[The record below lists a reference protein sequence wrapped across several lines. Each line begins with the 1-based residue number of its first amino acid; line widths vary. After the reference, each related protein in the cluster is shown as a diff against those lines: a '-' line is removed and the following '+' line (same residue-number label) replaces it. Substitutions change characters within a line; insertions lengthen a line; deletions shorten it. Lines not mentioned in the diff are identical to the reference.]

1 MTSACKYQ
9 SEMVERLLSSDR
21 PMNPSPAD
29 VAHCK
34 TCPSCQAAFNEIRE
48 LETDLNSWA
57 SISLANA
64 PAPKVAIPDSAVSAP
79 ASGISMVPVA
89 SSIIALGLLGVLT
102 YYGFVGGLPKTS
114 DPTLSETTATNE
126 QHIQENMQ
134 QLPGSFTVEV
144 SRASDSQAIDVQP
157 DNRPVIDPAR
167 QNSNSVGSL
176 IDAFKGK

>member
-34 TCPSCQAAFNEIRE
+34 ICSSCEAAFNEIKE

-64 PAPKVAIPDSAVSAP
+64 PAPKVAIPDSAVSSP
-79 ASGISMVPVA
+79 ASGISMIPVA

-102 YYGFVGGLPKTS
+102 YYGFVGGLPKTNDS
-114 DPTLSETTATNE
+114 TSSEMTATNE
-126 QHIQENMQ
+126 QLIQENLQ
-134 QLPGSFTVEV
+134 QLPASLTVEIT
-144 SRASDSQAIDVQP
+144 RASDSQTI
-157 DNRPVIDPAR
+157 DNRPVIDPDR
-167 QNSNSVGSL
+167 QNTNSVGSL
-176 IDAFKGK
+176 IDAFKGR